1 MVKSFTLK
9 NIVFYVNFFSPVRI
23 GSAGEWFEI
32 LTNVVAVSVAAYD
45 LTVSFNNHFGVRVS
59 TENSEVLPM
68 NENRNSLLASNL
80 NKIKESVLKG
90 VNSFYFRATLFLLG
104 LGVFL
109 PLPMCIGLL
118 PCNNR
123 PTNTT
128 NKHLNSLS
136 SFARRSQARAVYV
149 GVMSQ

>member
-1 MVKSFTLK
+1 MVRR
-9 NIVFYVNFFSPVRI
+9 PVHI

-45 LTVSFNNHFGVRVS
+45 LKVNFNNHFGVRVS

-118 PCNNR
+118 PCKTLANNTANKHIKFALFVR
-123 PTNTT
+123 PT
-128 NKHLNSLS
+128 LANSRGLCG
-136 SFARRSQARAVYV
+136 R
-149 GVMSQ
+149 

>member
-1 MVKSFTLK
+1 MH
-9 NIVFYVNFFSPVRI
+9 I

-32 LTNVVAVSVAAYD
+32 LTNVVAVCVAAYD
-45 LTVSFNNHFGVRVS
+45 LTVNFKNHFGVRVS

-118 PCNNR
+118 PCQTLAKNI
-123 PTNTT
+123 T
-128 NKHLNSLS
+128 NKHIKFALFVRPTLAS
-136 SFARRSQARAVYV
+136 SRGLCGRNPYKF
-149 GVMSQ
+149 

>member
-1 MVKSFTLK
+1 M
-9 NIVFYVNFFSPVRI
+9 IRSPVHI

-32 LTNVVAVSVAAYD
+32 LTNFVAVSVAAYD
-45 LTVSFNNHFGVRVS
+45 LKVNFNNHFGVRVS

-80 NKIKESVLKG
+80 SKFKESVLKG

-109 PLPMCIGLL
+109 PLPMCIGRL
-118 PCNNR
+118 PCKILANS
-123 PTNTT
+123 TT
-128 NKHLNSLS
+128 NKNIKFALFVRPTLAS
-136 SFARRSQARAVYV
+136 SCGLCGR
-149 GVMSQ
+149 

>member
-1 MVKSFTLK
+1 M
-9 NIVFYVNFFSPVRI
+9 FYVKLILPVHI
-23 GSAGEWFEI
+23 GSEGEWFEI
-32 LTNVVAVSVAAYD
+32 LTNVVAVSVAARD
-45 LTVSFNNHFGVRVS
+45 LIVNFKNHFGVRVS

-80 NKIKESVLKG
+80 NKIKDFVLKS

-118 PCNNR
+118 PCNPANK
-123 PTNTT
+123 TT
-128 NKHLNSLS
+128 NKHIKFALFVRPTLASLRGLC
-136 SFARRSQARAVYV
+136 RR
-149 GVMSQ
+149 